1 MGSPKSSDCPPNMF
15 ATTKEPTTNGQYS
28 APPPSYAQVSQQ
40 PIVQQQPQFQQFQGQ
55 PEVQMGGQ
63 LFGQP
68 GFPVQQTDLG
78 GLPLQ
83 QQPLHRLGDVFDF
96 GQPDYGRWCLLQF
109 CCSGFSMVQMG
120 KWLKERS
127 TCIYLLVWIIA
138 LMLQVG
144 LGAIDHML
152 MYADENGVIDMETA
166 KLLKLI
172 ALLLDVV
179 SIGVSVWMASLIVN
193 QRQLFLQKFGFSED
207 RFNTWLLACF
217 CSPCL
222 YGQMGSFK
230 TTSGVEVSIV

>member
-1 MGSPKSSDCPPNMF
+1 
-15 ATTKEPTTNGQYS
+15 
-28 APPPSYAQVSQQ
+28 
-40 PIVQQQPQFQQFQGQ
+40 
-55 PEVQMGGQ
+55 
-63 LFGQP
+63 
-68 GFPVQQTDLG
+68 
-78 GLPLQ
+78 
-83 QQPLHRLGDVFDF
+83 
-96 GQPDYGRWCLLQF
+96 
-109 CCSGFSMVQMG
+109 
-120 KWLKERS
+120 
-127 TCIYLLVWIIA
+127 
-138 LMLQVG
+138 MLQVG

-172 ALLLDVV
+172 ALLLYVV
-179 SIGVSVWMASLIVN
+179 SIGVSVWLASLVVN